1 MEGGNAMLNQA
12 GEVDF
17 GCHELSLLTTNNQ
30 HQFRLYSP
38 TNATSA
44 SCALAARMAASIAAA
59 NPSFWPETI
68 RALMVHSARWTEQ
81 MLWHLPKK
89 KSKQTKQEFGKLLR
103 RYGYGV
109 PDLRRALYSA
119 KDALTLV
126 AQDRIIPYGKS
137 SARMTM
143 NHLHLYKL
151 PWPREALMDLGGE
164 EVEVRITLSYFI
176 EPNPGRSGWKDR
188 HLYPSARLRFDLQ
201 RATESDSDFNKRINQ
216 AALADGEKKSKVDSD
231 GHNWRFGRNL
241 RHRGSLHSDA
251 FTCTGAELSE
261 CGTLAVFPV
270 NGWRKY
276 QPSRASRPDT
286 TVAYALVVSIETDAR
301 GVDLYTPVE
310 QALKIPATEVMI
322 PI

>member
-1 MEGGNAMLNQA
+1 
-12 GEVDF
+12 
-17 GCHELSLLTTNNQ
+17 
-30 HQFRLYSP
+30 
-38 TNATSA
+38 
-44 SCALAARMAASIAAA
+44 
-59 NPSFWPETI
+59 
-68 RALMVHSARWTEQ
+68 
-81 MLWHLPKK
+81 
-89 KSKQTKQEFGKLLR
+89 
-103 RYGYGV
+103 
-109 PDLRRALYSA
+109 
-119 KDALTLV
+119 
-126 AQDRIIPYGKS
+126 
-137 SARMTM
+137 
-143 NHLHLYKL
+143 
-151 PWPREALMDLGGE
+151 MDLGGE

-270 NGWRKY
+270 NGWWKY

-310 QALKIPATEVMI
+310 QALKIPAAEVMI